1 MFFREVYLI
10 REKRTELLKIEKIK
24 TVNLSTD

>member
-1 MFFREVYLI
+1 MFFREVDLI
-10 REKRTELLKIEKIK
+10 REKRIKLLKIEKNK